1 MNFSLD
7 FFIRLLV
14 KRGANV
20 NVEDKIGTR
29 PDDVA
34 DWNGLRML
42 SIYSERT
49 NDSSPKLN
57 SENFAGIQL
66 FYQTESVSETFA

>member
-1 MNFSLD
+1 M
-7 FFIRLLV
+7 

-20 NVEDKIGTR
+20 NIDKIGTM

-57 SENFAGIQL
+57 SKKFAGIQL